1 MDFPSLGRFYN
12 LEKYAVERDLVH
24 NRLRLLYRKTQCYNF
39 IRLYGKLYGSAV
51 MLKRIFCIFKQVAY
65 RYFLEIKA
73 RTHGYVCALT
83 IGFIQTHNDCIALFR
98 FFRAEKTKFAIFN
111 LFILYLFVR

>member
-73 RTHGYVCALT
+73 RTVTSA
-83 IGFIQTHNDCIALFR
+83 R
-98 FFRAEKTKFAIFN
+98 
-111 LFILYLFVR
+111 